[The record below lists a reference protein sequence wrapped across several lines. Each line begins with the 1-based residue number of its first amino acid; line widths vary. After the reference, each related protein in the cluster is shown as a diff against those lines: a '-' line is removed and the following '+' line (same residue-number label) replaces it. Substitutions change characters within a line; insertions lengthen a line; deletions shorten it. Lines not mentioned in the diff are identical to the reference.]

1 AIRPTLPASEL
12 ARVKANLG
20 RQLSIALSQPGPL
33 ADVALGRTIYG
44 ANHPYGRLIPSA
56 AQLQG
61 YTIAQVKAFHAGQF
75 GAKRAHLYIAGRFD
89 TAA

>member
-1 AIRPTLPASEL
+1 
-12 ARVKANLG
+12 
-20 RQLSIALSQPGPL
+20 LSQPGPL

-89 TAA
+89 TAAVEAAIDKAFAGWAAGPDP